1 MCFLKREGGSSS
13 RKRRVN
19 LDSPPY
25 FAKVGFAV
33 EKVNFWKIEFAEVGV
48 VIVRMRSPKLNFS
61 VPNADFA
68 CCAVAMLGD
77 SVMEEASVIVRKT
90 DSATAVDLVVDL
102 DFPKVCFVSVR
113 SDSVKVHFVKSIGSA
128 TVGYA
133 VAKADL
139 VINGLGTEA
148 DSEKLM
154 FANAR
159 RFD

>member
-1 MCFLKREGGSSS
+1 M
-13 RKRRVN
+13 
-19 LDSPPY
+19 
-25 FAKVGFAV
+25 GFAV

-61 VPNADFA
+61 VLNADFV
-68 CCAVAMLGD
+68 CRAVAMLGD
-77 SVMEEASVIVRKT
+77 SVMEVASVIVRKT
-90 DSATAVDLVVDL
+90 DSTMAVDFVVVL
-102 DFPKVCFVSVR
+102 KIDFPKVCFVSVR

-133 VAKADL
+133 VAKADFM
-139 VINGLGTEA
+139 INGLGTEA
-148 DSEKLM
+148 DSEKLV

>member
-1 MCFLKREGGSSS
+1 M
-13 RKRRVN
+13 
-19 LDSPPY
+19 
-25 FAKVGFAV
+25 GFAV

-77 SVMEEASVIVRKT
+77 SVMEVASVIVRKT
-90 DSATAVDLVVDL
+90 DSATAVDFVVDL
-102 DFPKVCFVSVR
+102 DFPKVCFV
-113 SDSVKVHFVKSIGSA
+113 KSIGSA
-128 TVGYA
+128 TVGCA
-133 VAKADL
+133 VAKADF